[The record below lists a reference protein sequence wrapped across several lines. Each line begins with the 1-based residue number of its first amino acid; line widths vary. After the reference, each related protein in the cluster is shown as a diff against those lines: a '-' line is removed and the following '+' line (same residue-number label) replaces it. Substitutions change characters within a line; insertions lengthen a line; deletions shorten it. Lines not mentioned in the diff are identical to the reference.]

1 MGRTAEESPQPVT
14 GEHPVVARGLVKH
27 YGQFLAL
34 DDVSFDIRGGQTQG
48 LLGPNGAGKT
58 TLIRT
63 LLGFLPYSEGSVTVM
78 GHQVSAAPLAARQ
91 RVGYMPE
98 NEALFP
104 GLTGFE
110 AVAYAGRLSG
120 MPREAAYSRAYEVLD
135 YLGMDEVRHRPVE
148 GYSVG
153 LKQKVKLAQA
163 VVHGPSLVLLDE
175 PLSGLDPNSREE
187 MIALLRGIAA
197 SGVAMVLS
205 SHVLHDVENLCSSVL
220 MRDRGAIIYDGPLE
234 RLSAVRR
241 GRFRVRIKGDPARFK
256 EELERENAEVDEQGA
271 DLVVM
276 VEGEC
281 GTEVIWAAAKKASAQ
296 VRELQPSRDS
306 LEQSFLKLLGKGEA

>member
-1 MGRTAEESPQPVT
+1 MENSAKSRSPETA
-14 GEHPVVARGLVKH
+14 GELVVARGLVKH

-34 DDVSFDIRGGQTQG
+34 DDVSFVIHGGQNVG

-63 LLGFLPYSEGSVTVM
+63 LLGFLPYSEGSVNVM
-78 GHQVSAAPLAARQ
+78 GHAVSSAPLAARQ

-98 NEALFP
+98 NEAHFP

-110 AVAYAGRLSG
+110 AVSFAGRLSG
-120 MPREAAYSRAYEVLD
+120 MPGEAAYSRAYEVLD

-163 VVHGPSLVLLDE
+163 LVHGPGLVLLDE

-187 MIALLRGIAA
+187 MMALLQGIVK

-205 SHVLHDVENLCSSVL
+205 SHVLHDVETLCSSAL
-220 MRDRGAIIYDGPLE
+220 MLDRGAIIYDGPID

-241 GRFRVRIKGDPARFK
+241 GRFRLRIKGDMARLLG
-256 EELERENAEVDEQGA
+256 ELKKVGAEVEEAGA
-271 DLVVM
+271 DLM
-276 VEGEC
+276 VTLNAGL
-281 GTEVIWAAAKKASAQ
+281 GTEAIWTAARNAGAQ
-296 VRELQPSRDS
+296 VRELEPARDS
-306 LEQSFLKLLGKGEA
+306 LEQSFLKLLGKGGPG